1 MKLAMS
7 NQGRPTTQTGRI
19 YALEQARKT
28 DGERLEKI
36 EKKVDDIHN
45 LLVNVR
51 GFKWVMDGVFKYS
64 GQIAIAA
71 GALYGGWKFFTGH

>member
-1 MKLAMS
+1 MNLAAS
-7 NQGRPTTQTGRI
+7 RPTTQTERI
-19 YALEQARKT
+19 FALEEARRA

-51 GFKWVMDGVFKYS
+51 GFKWVIDGGFKYI
-64 GQIAIAA
+64 GQIGTAA
-71 GALYGGWKFFTGH
+71 AVIYAGWKFFTGH